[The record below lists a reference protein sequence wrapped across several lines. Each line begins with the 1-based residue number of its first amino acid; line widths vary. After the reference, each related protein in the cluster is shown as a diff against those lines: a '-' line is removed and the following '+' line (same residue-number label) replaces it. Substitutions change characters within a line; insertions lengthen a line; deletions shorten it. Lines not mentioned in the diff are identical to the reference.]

1 MEALELEE
9 TKAVTSEQG
18 ITCLGIKLKKEV
30 SVWNLLAICYIYF
43 LMTTIGGYINVQIV
57 YLLRDKALFDLEEGR
72 QGRVM
77 SNILLVAMICGLV
90 FTAIAGYI
98 YDILSRKIPI
108 CLAGLIGAGFLVLI
122 PHTAPSLI
130 WLTCVRAAIQMVLVT
145 LSAHP
150 LILDYVKQ
158 ESRGKAAAL

>member
-1 MEALELEE
+1 M
-9 TKAVTSEQG
+9 TSEQG

-77 SNILLVAMICGLV
+77 SNILLVAMICGLA

-98 YDILSRKIPI
+98 YDIFSRKIPI
-108 CLAGLIGAGFLVLI
+108 CLSGLIGAGFLVLI
-122 PHTAPSLI
+122 PHTAPSLM
-130 WLTCVRAAIQMVLVT
+130 WLTCVRAVIQMVLVT